1 MQLATLVRMANEIA
15 GFFRAYPDD
24 EACAGIR
31 GHMQSFW
38 TPVMRAQMLA
48 GAETSGVDPLVATA
62 LRDWP
67 RVDNPVA
74 KGTRSPIESG
84 AAASDAG

>member
-1 MQLATLVRMANEIA
+1 MQLAVLVRMANEIA

-48 GAETSGVDPLVATA
+48 GAEVSGLDPLVAEA
-62 LRDWP
+62 LRGWTGA
-67 RVDNPVA
+67 DNPVGKA
-74 KGTRSPIESG
+74 TNSPIESG